1 MVREKGTLNNFMTD
15 GAISADSIKW
25 LLRSGKVPIGKER
38 TQLIEREQLRRWG
51 VLIEHKGS
59 GIAGSSKLD
68 AGKPKTTIKK
78 KIRVKKR
85 VVLPVIQEEIVAT
98 EEVPSN
104 V

>member
-51 VLIEHKGS
+51 VLIESKGA

-68 AGKPKTTIKK
+68 KPKTTIKK

-85 VVLPVIQEEIVAT
+85 AVLPVIQDEIVAT

>member
-1 MVREKGTLNNFMTD
+1 MVRMKGTLNNFMTD

-25 LLRSGKVPIGKER
+25 LLRSGKVPIGRER
-38 TQLIEREQLRRWG
+38 TQLIDREQLRRWG
-51 VLIEHKGS
+51 VLIEHKA
-59 GIAGSSKLD
+59 GIAGSSKPD

-85 VVLPVIQEEIVAT
+85 AVLPVTREDTAET
-98 EEVPSN
+98 EEMPSN